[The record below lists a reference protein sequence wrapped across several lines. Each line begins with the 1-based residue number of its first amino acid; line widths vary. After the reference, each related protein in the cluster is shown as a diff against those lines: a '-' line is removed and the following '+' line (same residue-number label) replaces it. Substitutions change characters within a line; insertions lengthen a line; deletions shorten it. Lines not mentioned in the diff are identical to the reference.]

1 MCASECACSFHKV
14 VEICP
19 QDPTFLFWTLNALSV
34 CVSVCD
40 RFLGHCVPL
49 VWPFGM
55 CVGEL
60 VCVCVCVCVCVIEVT
75 REMLTEVSRVVA
87 VLV

>member
-19 QDPTFLFWTLNALSV
+19 QDPTFLILTLNALSV

-40 RFLGHCVPL
+40 RCDRFQCATGF
-49 VWPFGM
+49 WPFGM
-55 CVGEL
+55 CVAGES
-60 VCVCVCVCVCVIEVT
+60 VCVCVCN
-75 REMLTEVSRVVA
+75 
-87 VLV
+87 